1 MSFAVERECVLPNI
15 CRLWVGLV
23 EFGGQG
29 DCTLLCLFCFVLFF
43 LVDLLGEI
51 MTLDTDWYLFRI
63 LWIVSRCVITL

>member
-29 DCTLLCLFCFVLFF
+29 DCTLFCFVLFCF
-43 LVDLLGEI
+43 VFFWLTCLGK
-51 MTLDTDWYLFRI
+51 
-63 LWIVSRCVITL
+63 